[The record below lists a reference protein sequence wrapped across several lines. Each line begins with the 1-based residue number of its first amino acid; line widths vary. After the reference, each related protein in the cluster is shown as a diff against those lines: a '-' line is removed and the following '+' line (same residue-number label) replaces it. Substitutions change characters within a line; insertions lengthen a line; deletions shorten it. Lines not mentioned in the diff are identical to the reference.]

1 MQSLNVIK
9 IGGKIL
15 NQPKVLDSF
24 LDQLVQLNGPKILVH
39 GGGNMASDLCKKL
52 NIPVQMVRGR
62 RVTDESTLEV
72 AVMVYSLLNKK
83 VVAQLQARSCNAIGL
98 SGADLN
104 IIPAHK
110 RTHATIDFG
119 FVGDFNPDAINT
131 HFLRRLLD
139 EEVIPVF
146 PAITHDTNGQ
156 LLNTNADT
164 IAASLG
170 VALSKYYKVALT
182 YCFDQPGVLE
192 QVDDAS
198 SWVTTLSRS
207 KFAEL
212 KQTGAI
218 HDGMLPKLNTAFG
231 ALRKNVNTVF
241 IKHAKNLTN
250 NQGTQLIS

>member
-15 NQPKVLDSF
+15 NQPEVLASF

-52 NIPVQMVRGR
+52 NIPVQMIRGR
-62 RVTDESTLEV
+62 RVTDEPTLDV

-83 VVAQLQARSCNAIGL
+83 VVAQLQARSCNALGL

-110 RTHATIDFG
+110 RTHGTVDYG
-119 FVGDFNPDAINT
+119 LVGDFDPEDINT
-131 HFLRRLLD
+131 HFLRRLFD

-156 LLNTNADT
+156 LFNTNADT
-164 IAASLG
+164 VAASLAI
-170 VALSKYYKVALT
+170 ALSTYYEVALT
-182 YCFDQPGVLE
+182 YCFDKPGVLE
-192 QVDDAS
+192 QVDDTD
-198 SWVTTLSRS
+198 SWITTLSRS
-207 KFAEL
+207 KFASL

-241 IKHAKNLTN
+241 IKHANNLTN
-250 NQGTQLIS
+250 NQGTQLTA